1 MTINALYNVVD
12 SMFVAMVSQKALTSV
27 SLVLPIQLLMI
38 SLAIGSGVGVNSLI
52 SRRLGAKRFDEADKA
67 AGTSIRIGLFNFI
80 IFACVGI
87 FLAKPFMQ
95 LYTDD
100 QEIFDG
106 GVTYLKIITIFCFFQ
121 HGRGTVG
128 ESTTG
133 HWQYDRADDY
143 QPQRCS
149 DKFDT

>member
-1 MTINALYNVVD
+1 MGTAPVGKLLASMAWPAILSMTINALYNVVD

-80 IFACVGI
+80 IFAV
-87 FLAKPFMQ
+87 
-95 LYTDD
+95 
-100 QEIFDG
+100 
-106 GVTYLKIITIFCFFQ
+106 
-121 HGRGTVG
+121 
-128 ESTTG
+128 
-133 HWQYDRADDY
+133 
-143 QPQRCS
+143 
-149 DKFDT
+149 